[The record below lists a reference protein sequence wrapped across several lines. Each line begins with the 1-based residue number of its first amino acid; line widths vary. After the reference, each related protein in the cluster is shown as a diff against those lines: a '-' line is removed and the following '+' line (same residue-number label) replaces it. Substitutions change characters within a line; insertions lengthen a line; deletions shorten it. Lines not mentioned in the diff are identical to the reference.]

1 MHDWRLLQQLNSQ
14 HSSSVVLAS
23 CNYVLLLKPKFALLA
38 TLEILQLAKSAWTT
52 FMERTARSSAK
63 GNGTAPEMVGARES
77 MGAVCAM
84 RDSRERPVAWLLNV
98 ALSAAR
104 GFSQLVKNAWTTLMD

>member
-84 RDSRERPVAWLLNV
+84 RDSRERPNRRVKTLDNADDRLYPPE
-98 ALSAAR
+98 ALAVC
-104 GFSQLVKNAWTTLMD
+104 GL